1 MKSKEL
7 LNEDEQVEAVDEWNA
22 RRPTKPEASK
32 PFLKQTDVI
41 FGIALPMTAL
51 GFVAGFILL
60 MLGVSNTTGMKE
72 ILTNVGFISMLV
84 LPFGLPIA
92 YVVGLMTLEDVR
104 RFIYRRRMAKTGWN
118 EYEES
123 LVLWREEG
131 KSFNEW
137 ILNKHVYDSLIKA
150 SRDD

>member
-1 MKSKEL
+1 MKSQEL
-7 LNEDEQVEAVDEWNA
+7 LNEDAQVEAVDEWNA

-32 PFLKQTDVI
+32 PVLKQTDVI

-60 MLGVSNTTGMKE
+60 MIGVSNTTGIKE
-72 ILTNVGFISMLV
+72 TLTLVGFVSMLV

-92 YVVGLMTLEDVR
+92 YVVGLIALEDAR

-118 EYEES
+118 EYEEA
-123 LVLWREEG
+123 LALWREEAT
-131 KSFNEW
+131 SFNKW
-137 ILNKHVYDSLIKA
+137 ILNKRVYDSLIKA
-150 SRDD
+150 GRDE